1 MTIIYEIR
9 FLIQPKLIL
18 KNLLILLFL
27 SLFSFGVFAQ
37 KSIIKGKIADSQT
50 NTALSY
56 ASIRI
61 FKKSDEKLVSGTI
74 SDDNGAFS
82 INANDGEYYAL
93 VEFVGYKPLKTS
105 PFVLQKEIDLGMIKV
120 ESSSKSL
127 DEVTVRAEK
136 STMELALDKR
146 VFNVG
151 KDLANA
157 GGTASDV
164 LMNVPS
170 ISVEPDG
177 GVKLRG
183 SDNVRI
189 LIDGKPSGLVSF
201 KGGAGLQS
209 LPANLIERIE
219 VITNPSARY
228 EAEGMAGIINI
239 ILKKDR
245 NQGLNGSIDVITGY
259 PVNQGLGVNLNYRK
273 NKINFFLNYGIAYR
287 IQPNIATTYQEV
299 FQENNKLFS
308 EQDRNGAV
316 TGFNNNIRGGLDY
329 FFNEKSIL
337 TASYLFRRSDARRI
351 TDLTYLDFLGN
362 KNNLIR
368 TTYRQQDETEDEPN
382 SEYALSYK
390 KEFKKK
396 NHNLTAEIRFLD
408 NWERSDQLFTQ
419 NAFNKDNSIDKNE
432 TLIQNSL
439 NDEFE
444 KQWLF
449 QLDYT
454 QPFGKEG
461 KFETGLRSSF
471 RDMVND
477 FVVNQKN
484 EKGEFVPLPNLK
496 NYFIYD
502 ENIHAWY
509 GILGNKSNK
518 FTYQAGLRAEWTDVK
533 TTLRE
538 TNEINPRQYANLF
551 PSVHTTYNFTKN
563 DAVQIS
569 YSRRIRRPFY
579 NDLSPF
585 MTFADNRNFFAG
597 NPNLNPEFTN
607 VFEIGHIKYMENGSL
622 SSSVYFRDT
631 KDKIQSIRTVDS
643 QGFASTLPQ
652 NLAGEMSFGAE
663 FVSQINLKKWYK
675 ADLSFNF
682 FKAIIDGSNID
693 QTYKRETYS
702 WFVRH
707 TSRFSLPKKLD
718 IQLRGNYEAPQ
729 KTVQGKRLALFYMDF
744 SVSKEIFKGKGT
756 LNLNIMD
763 VFNSRIMRFTAE
775 GDNFFTEGSSQFRRR
790 QNNLTLN
797 YRINNGKKVKS
808 LIEE

>member
-1 MTIIYEIR
+1 
-9 FLIQPKLIL
+9 L
-18 KNLLILLFL
+18 KNYFTFFIVLI
-27 SLFSFGVFAQ
+27 FSFEIIAQ

-50 NTALSY
+50 NAALSY
-56 ASIRI
+56 ASIRV
-61 FKKSDEKLVSGTI
+61 FKKADEKLISGTI
-74 SDDNGAFS
+74 TDDNGIFS
-82 INANDGEYYAL
+82 IQTNDGEYYAL
-93 VEFVGYKPLKTS
+93 VEFVGYKPLKTNA
-105 PFVLQKEIDLGMIKV
+105 FVLQKEIDLGIIKV

-273 NKINFFLNYGIAYR
+273 KKVNFFINYGIAYR
-287 IQPNIATTYQEV
+287 IQPNIAHTYQEV
-299 FQENNKLFS
+299 FEENNKLFA
-308 EQDRNGAV
+308 EQDRTGTV

-351 TDLTYLDFLGN
+351 TDLTYKDYAGN
-362 KNNLIR
+362 LNNLIR

-396 NHNLTAEIRFLD
+396 NHNLTAEVRFLD

-419 NAFNKDNSIDKNE
+419 NAFKKDNSIDNAE
-432 TLIQNSL
+432 TLVQTSL

-449 QLDYT
+449 QLDYI
-454 QPFGKEG
+454 QPLGKDG
-461 KFETGLRSSF
+461 KFETGVRSSF

-484 EKGEFVPLPNLK
+484 EKGDFVPLPNLK

-509 GILGNKSNK
+509 GILGNKTNK

-538 TNEINPRQYANLF
+538 TNQINPRKYTNLF

-563 DAVQIS
+563 DAVQVS

-585 MTFADNRNFFAG
+585 STFADSRNFFSG
-597 NPNLNPEFTN
+597 NPNLDPEFTN
-607 VFEIGHIKYMENGSL
+607 AFEVGHIKYMENGSL
-622 SSSVYFRDT
+622 SSSIYFRDT
-631 KDKIQSIRTVDS
+631 KDKIQSIRTVDAL
-643 QGFASTLPQ
+643 GFASTFPQ
-652 NLAGEMSFGAE
+652 NLTGEKSFGAE
-663 FVSQINLKKWYK
+663 FVSQMNVKKWYK

-718 IQLRGNYEAPQ
+718 FQLRGNYEAPQ
-729 KTVQGKRLALFYMDF
+729 KTVQGKRLALYYMDF
-744 SVSKEIFKGKGT
+744 SVSKEVFKGKGT

-775 GDNFFTEGSSQFRRR
+775 GANFFTEGNSQFRRR
-790 QNNLTLN
+790 QSNLTLN

>member
-1 MTIIYEIR
+1 
-9 FLIQPKLIL
+9 L
-18 KNLLILLFL
+18 KNLFILL
-27 SLFSFGVFAQ
+27 SLFLFFSETFAQ
-37 KSIIKGKIADSQT
+37 KSIIKGKIADAQT
-50 NTALSY
+50 NVALSY
-56 ASIRI
+56 ASVRV
-61 FKKSDEKLVSGTI
+61 FKKSDEKLISGTI

-93 VEFVGYKPLKTS
+93 VEFVGYKPLKTNA
-105 PFVLQKEIDLGMIKV
+105 FTLQKEIDLGIIKV

-157 GGTASDV
+157 GGTASDI

-273 NKINFFLNYGIAYR
+273 DKVNFFINYGIAYR
-287 IQPNIATTYQEV
+287 VQPNIATTYQEV
-299 FQENNKLFS
+299 FEENKKLFA
-308 EQDRNGAV
+308 EQDRTGTV

-351 TDLTYLDFLGN
+351 TDLTYLDYEGN

-382 SEYALSYK
+382 SEYALTYK

-396 NHNLTAEIRFLD
+396 NHNLTAEVRFLD
-408 NWERSDQLFTQ
+408 NWERSNQLFTQ
-419 NAFNKDNSIDKNE
+419 NAFNKDNSIDKTE
-432 TLIQNSL
+432 TLVQNSL

-444 KQWLF
+444 KQWLL
-449 QLDYT
+449 QLDYI
-454 QPFGKEG
+454 QPLGKEG
-461 KFETGLRSSF
+461 KFETGVRSSF

-484 EKGEFVPLPNLK
+484 EKGVFVPLPNLK

-509 GILGNKSNK
+509 GILGNKTNK

-538 TNEINPRQYANLF
+538 TNEINPRKYANLF

-597 NPNLNPEFTN
+597 NPNLDPEFTN
-607 VFEIGHIKYMENGSL
+607 AFEIGHIKYMENGSL
-622 SSSVYFRDT
+622 SSSIYFRDT
-631 KDKIQSIRTVDS
+631 KDKIQSIRTVDA

-652 NLAGEMSFGAE
+652 NLTGEKSFGAE
-663 FVSQINLKKWYK
+663 FVSQMNIKKWYK

-729 KTVQGKRLALFYMDF
+729 KTVQGKRLALYYIDF
-744 SVSKEIFKGKGT
+744 SVSKEVFKGKGT

-763 VFNSRIMRFTAE
+763 VFNSRINRFITE
-775 GDNFFTEGSSQFRRR
+775 GNNFFTEGSSQFRRR

>member
-1 MTIIYEIR
+1 
-9 FLIQPKLIL
+9 L
-18 KNLLILLFL
+18 KNLFILL
-27 SLFSFGVFAQ
+27 SLFLFFSETFAQ
-37 KSIIKGKIADSQT
+37 KSIIKGKIADAQT
-50 NTALSY
+50 NVALSY
-56 ASIRI
+56 ASVRV
-61 FKKSDEKLVSGTI
+61 FKKSDEKLISGTI

-93 VEFVGYKPLKTS
+93 VEFVGYKPLKTNA
-105 PFVLQKEIDLGMIKV
+105 FTLQKEIDLGIIKV

-157 GGTASDV
+157 GGTASDI

-273 NKINFFLNYGIAYR
+273 DKVNFFINYGIAYR
-287 IQPNIATTYQEV
+287 VQPNIATTYQEV
-299 FQENNKLFS
+299 FEENKKLFA
-308 EQDRNGAV
+308 EQDRTGTV

-351 TDLTYLDFLGN
+351 TDLTYLDYEGN

-382 SEYALSYK
+382 SEYALTYK

-396 NHNLTAEIRFLD
+396 NHNLTAEVRFLD
-408 NWERSDQLFTQ
+408 NWERSNQLFTQ
-419 NAFNKDNSIDKNE
+419 NAFNKDNSIDKTE
-432 TLIQNSL
+432 TLVQNSL

-444 KQWLF
+444 KQWLL
-449 QLDYT
+449 QLDYI
-454 QPFGKEG
+454 QPLGKEG
-461 KFETGLRSSF
+461 KFETGVRSSF

-484 EKGEFVPLPNLK
+484 EKGVFVPLPNLK

-509 GILGNKSNK
+509 GILGNKTNK

-538 TNEINPRQYANLF
+538 TNEINPRKYVNLF

-597 NPNLNPEFTN
+597 NPNLDPEFTN
-607 VFEIGHIKYMENGSL
+607 AFEIGHIKYMENGSL
-622 SSSVYFRDT
+622 SSSIYFRDT
-631 KDKIQSIRTVDS
+631 KDKIQSIRTVDA

-652 NLAGEMSFGAE
+652 NLTGEKSFGAE
-663 FVSQINLKKWYK
+663 FVSQMNIKKWYK

-729 KTVQGKRLALFYMDF
+729 KTVQGKRLALYYIDF
-744 SVSKEIFKGKGT
+744 SVSKEVFKGKGT

-763 VFNSRIMRFTAE
+763 VFNSRINRFITE
-775 GDNFFTEGSSQFRRR
+775 GNNFFTEGSSQFRRR